1 MQPDNARAV
10 AFIFAR
16 GGSKG
21 VPQKNIKSLAGKP
34 LIAYA
39 IEVGRQTPGIETV
52 IVSTDD
58 REIAEAARQY
68 GAEVP
73 FMRPSELAGDTAP
86 EWLAWRHAIRWFQ
99 DNRGAFDLFVSLP
112 TTSPFRAVEDA
123 RGCMDAILEDPVA
136 DIAITITPANR
147 SPHFNMVAVDE
158 QGYMKLVIDKSQ
170 TIERRQDAPKV
181 YDITTVAYAARP
193 SFVLSANRIF
203 DGNVRSVLVPQER
216 ALDIDTPFDFMVAEA
231 IAERILLGT
240 KTDTSQRPPKIS
252 NGTV

>member
-1 MQPDNARAV
+1 MQPNNARAV

-21 VPQKNIKSLAGKP
+21 VPRKNVKSLAGKP

-58 REIAEAARQY
+58 AEIAEVARQY

-73 FMRPSELAGDTAP
+73 FMRPPELAGDTAP
-86 EWLAWRHAIRWFQ
+86 EWLAWRHAIHWFQ

-112 TTSPFRAVEDA
+112 TTSPFRGVQDA
-123 RGCMDAILEDPVA
+123 RGCMDAVLDDPSA
-136 DIAITITPANR
+136 DIAITITPAIR
-147 SPHFNMVAVDE
+147 SPYFNMVKTDE
-158 QGYMKLVIDKSQ
+158 QGYMKLVIDASQ
-170 TIERRQDAPKV
+170 TVVRRQDAPKV
-181 YDITTVAYAARP
+181 YDMTTVAYAARP
-193 SFVLSANRIF
+193 SFVLNANSLF
-203 DGNVRSVLVPQER
+203 AGKVRSVVVPQDR

-231 IAERILLGT
+231 IAKHIQPGT
-240 KTDTSQRPPKIS
+240 FKES
-252 NGTV
+252 

>member
-1 MQPDNARAV
+1 MQPNKVRSV

-21 VPQKNIKSLAGKP
+21 VLRKNVKLLAGKP

-58 REIAEAARQY
+58 KEIAELAIQY

-73 FMRPSELAGDTAP
+73 FMRPAELASDTSS
-86 EWLAWRHAIRWFQ
+86 EWLAWRHAIQWFQ
-99 DNRGAFDLFVSLP
+99 DNRGKFDLFVSLP
-112 TTSPFRAVEDA
+112 ATSPFRAVQDV
-123 RGCMDAILEDPVA
+123 RDCMDAVLNDPFA

-147 SPHFNMVAVDE
+147 SPYFNMVKADDQE
-158 QGYMKLVIDKSQ
+158 YMRLVIDASQ
-170 TIERRQDAPKV
+170 TVVRRQDAPKI

-193 SFVLSANRIF
+193 SFILNANSLF
-203 DGNVRSVLVPQER
+203 AGKVRSVVVPQDR
-216 ALDIDTPFDFMVAEA
+216 ALDIDTPFDFMVAEI
-231 IAERILLGT
+231 IAERIQLR
-240 KTDTSQRPPKIS
+240 TDKEM
-252 NGTV
+252 

>member
-1 MQPDNARAV
+1 MQPDKARAV

-21 VPQKNIKSLAGKP
+21 VPRKNVKPLAGKP

-58 REIAEAARQY
+58 PEIAEVARQY

-73 FMRPSELAGDTAP
+73 FMRPAELAGDTAP
-86 EWLAWRHAIRWFQ
+86 EWLAWRHAIHWFQ

-112 TTSPFRAVEDA
+112 TTSPFRAVQDA
-123 RGCMDAILEDPVA
+123 RGCMDAVLDDPAA

-147 SPHFNMVAVDE
+147 SPYFNMVTADE
-158 QGYMKLVIDKSQ
+158 QGYMKLVIDASQ
-170 TIERRQDAPKV
+170 TVVRRQDAPKV

-193 SFVLSANRIF
+193 SFVLNANSLF
-203 DGNVRSVLVPQER
+203 AGKVRSVVVPQER

-231 IAERILLGT
+231 IAVRILPGT
-240 KTDTSQRPPKIS
+240 GKEA
-252 NGTV
+252 